1 EPETVE
7 RLWQDKEDSVYYD
20 ESSPNPEQGLHK
32 KYAIGA
38 PSAPVGW
45 TSVVDAMLKDDLAT
59 ARGYFSIK
67 WRRCAVK
74 IPKDPK
80 LLGPDDLKVTT
91 TRGIQEIFSYYGAL
105 GMRVF
110 APVKKGDYSA
120 WQLVTQ
126 VPFLGQTSRGTG
138 KTVGGNWNSASIL
151 SYGAENEF
159 GDINEWNR
167 TYSNWKHFNDMDTWE
182 KLEHGY
188 GTKTAKGWE
197 WKGRPYKPQ

>member
-1 EPETVE
+1 MVE
-7 RLWQDKEDSVYYD
+7 RLWQGREDSVYYD
-20 ESSPNPEQGLHK
+20 ESSPNPEQGLRK
-32 KYAIGA
+32 KYAVGA
-38 PSAPVGW
+38 SSAPVGW
-45 TSVVDAMLKDDLAT
+45 TTVVDAKLKDDLAT

-80 LLGPDDLKVTT
+80 LLGPDDPKVTT

-126 VPFLGQTSRGTG
+126 VPFLGQTSRGICPSLVPTLCLCLL
-138 KTVGGNWNSASIL
+138 VLLLIVIL
-151 SYGAENEF
+151 
-159 GDINEWNR
+159 R
-167 TYSNWKHFNDMDTWE
+167 PKHAFSTCVAAPPKHN
-182 KLEHGY
+182 
-188 GTKTAKGWE
+188 
-197 WKGRPYKPQ
+197 PI